1 MPIRINLDEMLE
13 RKGITARELAAAI
26 DTSEVNLSHIRTG
39 KVKAFRFSTLEKKLC
54 RALSCT
60 PGDLITLVDDYPE

>member
-39 KVKAFRFSTLEKKLC
+39 KVKVVC
-54 RALSCT
+54 RL
-60 PGDLITLVDDYPE
+60 LV

>member
-13 RKGITARELAAAI
+13 RKGLTARELAAAL

-39 KVKAFRFSTLEKKLC
+39 KVKAFRFSTLEKLC